1 MRVRVL
7 SEDEENKIVELYKN
21 GMSQFQLYRKYGY
34 PQNIVKRVLAKH
46 GVNLRTKQEARVLRI
61 PSYQCDCNI
70 EPGKPINCT
79 LQGERCIY
87 REVQADVRGYL
98 CDYCNKTGKLRGGS
112 WESCDKYIMR

>member
-1 MRVRVL
+1 MKAKVL
-7 SEDEENKIVELYKN
+7 SEDEENKIVELYKG
-21 GMSQFQLYRKYGY
+21 GMSQHLLYRKYGY
-34 PQNIVKRVLAKH
+34 SQIVVQRVLAKH
-46 GVNLRTKQEARVLRI
+46 GIKLRTKQEARALRI
-61 PSYQCDCNI
+61 PSYACDCNI